1 MAMNCLNY
9 AARWG
14 RITATKV
21 WLWAELGWA
30 PWEKKILH
38 PPPPPPGPM
47 AQVMRRGRVGHLPML
62 SFDLIMLFILCKISL
77 LILINVVHFR
87 SSTFLGVLIL
97 VCEQN
102 IVPASWWRA
111 YCFYL
116 LSVNCFFEFTV
127 SWKYIDVVTIKL
139 NSKPVYKLVS
149 KIWTTVHC

>member
-1 MAMNCLNY
+1 MKVLCIYQLVTIDRFLHAFVQNFLRLSEPLNISAFNGNELFKLCSEVGADHSNQSMAVGR
-9 AARWG
+9 ARMG
-14 RITATKV
+14 PM
-21 WLWAELGWA
+21 G
-30 PWEKKILH
+30 KKNSP

-102 IVPASWWRA
+102 IVPAS
-111 YCFYL
+111 
-116 LSVNCFFEFTV
+116 
-127 SWKYIDVVTIKL
+127 
-139 NSKPVYKLVS
+139 
-149 KIWTTVHC
+149 